1 MKEYFK
7 SVKTTMYQ
15 IVLTSR
21 MLYNLLSL
29 LVMLTYFASNAE
41 GSFASEV
48 LRLVAE
54 GTVFKI
60 YFIITTFN
68 TLRLLVF
75 GNAYPSTALYRWV
88 NESISSIV
96 GVGLCS
102 KSLNFSGRGRPLMYW
117 RAIKAFFAS
126 AGNEGSAFASRFS
139 SSHLKTAGSSSERRL
154 QHSNSA

>member
-102 KSLNFSGRGRPLMYW
+102 KSLNFSGRGRPPKYILARQSKPSLRRLVMKDRFW
-117 RAIKAFFAS
+117 RAGFPVP
-126 AGNEGSAFASRFS
+126 
-139 SSHLKTAGSSSERRL
+139 T
-154 QHSNSA
+154 

>member
-7 SVKTTMYQ
+7 SVKKTMYQ

-126 AGNEGSAFASRFS
+126 AGNEGSAFASRFTS
-139 SSHLKTAGSSSERRL
+139 FHLKTAGSSPKRRL
-154 QHSNSA
+154 RHSNST